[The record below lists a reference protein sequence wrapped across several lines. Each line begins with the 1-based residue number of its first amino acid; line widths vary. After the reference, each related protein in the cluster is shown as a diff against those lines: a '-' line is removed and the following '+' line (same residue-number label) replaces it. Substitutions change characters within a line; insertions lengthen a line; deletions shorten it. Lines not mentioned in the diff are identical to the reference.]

1 MKLRREDGQALVLGV
16 LLMASLLGCA
26 ALVLDVGSWF
36 RDKRQLQS
44 TADAAALAGAQS
56 LPQDPAAAISLAV
69 QYGTTNGGGVTAG
82 NVTISSDL
90 SPNDTISVNAA
101 NQAPGFFSK
110 VFSVNSV
117 HVDASAAARADLPAQ
132 ALGVAPMVVSDQ
144 HPLLSGPGCPWSCF
158 GQATTLPY
166 NPLGAPG
173 AFGMLNLDQTCSN
186 NPGSSDEGDWIEHGY
201 NANLGLG
208 KYCSDPGAKF
218 SSNNIQTALN
228 DRIGTVLLFPV
239 YHKLTGTGSNA
250 KYDIVGWVGFYL
262 TSFNVNGNNA
272 TLYGHFTR
280 YLARGVQVTTG
291 NPNESDFGVRT
302 IQLIH

>member
-16 LLMASLLGCA
+16 LLIASLLGCA

-44 TADAAALAGAQS
+44 SADAAALAGAQS
-56 LPQDPAAAISLAV
+56 LPQDPAGAISLAV
-69 QYGTTNGGGVTAG
+69 QYGNTNGGGVSPG
-82 NVTISSDL
+82 NVTISSVL
-90 SPNDTISVNAA
+90 STNDTISVNAG

-117 HVDASAAARADLPAQ
+117 NVGAAAVARVDLPAQ
-132 ALGVAPMVVSDQ
+132 ALGVAPMVVSDK
-144 HPLLSGPGCPWSCF
+144 HPLLAGSGCPCF

-166 NPLGAPG
+166 NALGAPG
-173 AFGMLNLDQTCSN
+173 AFGMLNLDQGGN
-186 NPGSSDEGDWIEHGY
+186 NPGSSSEAYWIDHGY
-201 NANLGLG
+201 NGYLPLGS
-208 KYCSDPGAKF
+208 YNSDPGAKF
-218 SSNNIQTALN
+218 SSGTIQSALS

-239 YHKLTGTGSNA
+239 YHKLTGNGSNA
-250 KYDIVGWVGFYL
+250 TYDIVGWVGFLL
-262 TSFNVNGNNA
+262 TSFDVHGNNA
-272 TLYGHFTR
+272 TLYGSFTR
-280 YLARGVQVTTG
+280 YIAHGIQVTTS

>member
-16 LLMASLLGCA
+16 LLMAAMLGCA

-56 LPQDPAAAISLAV
+56 LPQDPGGATTLAV
-69 QYGTTNGGGVTAG
+69 QYANANGGGVTAA
-82 NVTISSDL
+82 NVTISSVL
-90 SPNDTISVNAA
+90 SPNDTISVRASNS
-101 NQAPGFFSK
+101 APGFFAK
-110 VFSVNSV
+110 VFSINSV
-117 HVDASAAARADLPAQ
+117 NVDASAAARSDLPAQ

-144 HPLLSGPGCPWSCF
+144 HPLLKGAGCPCF
-158 GQATTLPY
+158 GPNTSLPY

-173 AFGMLNLDQTCSN
+173 AFGMLNLDQGGN
-186 NPGSSDEGDWIEHGY
+186 NPGSSDEGNWIEYGF
-201 NANLGLG
+201 NKNLPLG
-208 KYCSDPGAKF
+208 QYASDPGAKF
-218 SSNNIQTALN
+218 SSGNIQTALT

-250 KYDIVGWVGFYL
+250 QYDIIGWVGFYL
-262 TSFNVNGNNA
+262 DSFNVQGNNA

-280 YLARGVQVTTG
+280 YIAKGIQVTTS

-302 IQLIH
+302 IQLVH

>member
-56 LPQDPAAAISLAV
+56 LPQDPAGAISLAV
-69 QYGTTNGGGVTAG
+69 QYGNTNGGGVSAG
-82 NVTISSDL
+82 NVSISSVL
-90 SPNDTISVNAA
+90 SPNDTISVSSG

-110 VFSVNSV
+110 VFHINTVNV
-117 HVDASAAARADLPAQ
+117 AAAAAARVDLPAQ
-132 ALGVAPMVVSDQ
+132 ALGVAPMVVSDK
-144 HPLLSGPGCPWSCF
+144 HPLLAGSGCPCF
-158 GQATTLPY
+158 GQATTLPFDK
-166 NPLGAPG
+166 LGAPG
-173 AFGMLNLDQTCSN
+173 AFGMLNLDQGGN
-186 NPGSSDEGDWIEHGY
+186 NPGSSTEGDWIEKGY
-201 NANLGLG
+201 NGYLPLGN
-208 KYCSDPGAKF
+208 YNSDPGAKF
-218 SSNNIQTALN
+218 SSNNVQSALS

-239 YHKLTGTGSNA
+239 FHSLTGNGSNA
-250 KYDIVGWVGFYL
+250 VYSIIGWVGFYL
-262 TSFNVNGNNA
+262 TSFDVHGNNA

-280 YLARGVQVTTG
+280 YIAHGIQVTTS